1 MKKISV
7 SQRPHRRER
16 EKGEAGSMWIG
27 EKGRHRQTERQR
39 EGQRDRNC
47 HLQECD
53 FKEKE
58 GNTQKVKE
66 QEWLEYLPVSS
77 SLLRYNKRFLI
88 KGKHYPLLLRVGHLS
103 LGGQRIER
111 SCFYKKLSLYN
122 LSLVFFKKKICFLNG
137 KNLELC
143 HACKLIF

>member
-7 SQRPHRRER
+7 SQRLCRRER
-16 EKGEAGSMWIG
+16 EEGEAVGMWVG
-27 EKGRHRQTERQR
+27 EKGRHRQTER

-53 FKEKE
+53 FKEKG
-58 GNTQKVKE
+58 GNIQKVKE

-122 LSLVFFKKKICFLNG
+122 LSLVFFKKHL
-137 KNLELC
+137 LL
-143 HACKLIF
+143 